1 MVEMKELTKGRKGQS
16 AIEYLSTY
24 GWALLAIV
32 IVGAVLLQMG
42 IFDQCNKMQ
51 PMFTG
56 ELLDINDWD
65 FVGED
70 EISIEI
76 VAIDDTVEVTEIE
89 IDFGDEEVNWEDTE
103 GVTINQGETE
113 VINIDIED
121 NDLGSG
127 TCASGDIDITYNAG
141 EIDGRIAV
149 GDGQLQGRVP

>member
-1 MVEMKELTKGRKGQS
+1 MVAMKELTKGRKGQS

-65 FVGED
+65 FTGD
-70 EISIEI
+70 DISIEI
-76 VAIDDTVEVTEIE
+76 IAIDDTVEVTEIT
-89 IDFGDEEVNWEDTE
+89 IDFGDEVENWEDTE
-103 GVTINQGETE
+103 GVTINQGESE
-113 VINIDIED
+113 LIVIED
-121 NDLGSG
+121 HELDPG
-127 TCASGDIDITYNAG
+127 TCAQGDIEIIYDAG
-141 EIDGRIAV
+141 EIPNRSAV